1 MQKITE
7 IDVLAEFNQLI
18 AEMVELGDPDRDAT
32 PEVEARL
39 ATLNARF
46 RELDQQINS
55 AS

>member
-7 IDVLAEFNQLI
+7 IDVLAEFNRLI
-18 AEMVELGDPDRDAT
+18 SEMLELGDPDRDAT
-32 PEVEARL
+32 PEVQARL

>member
-18 AEMVELGDPDRDAT
+18 SEMLELGDPDRDHT
-32 PEVEARL
+32 PEVELRL
-39 ATLNARF
+39 TALNARF

-55 AS
+55 AP